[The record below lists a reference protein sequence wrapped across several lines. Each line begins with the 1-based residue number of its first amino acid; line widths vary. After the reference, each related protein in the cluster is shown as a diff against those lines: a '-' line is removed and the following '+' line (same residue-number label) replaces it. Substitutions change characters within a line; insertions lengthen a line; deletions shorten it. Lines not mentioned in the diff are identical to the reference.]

1 MGYHT
6 NLYLLVFLP
15 AVLLLYQLTPRK
27 FRPYT
32 LLAASYAYFFVM
44 SRMLFLVLAGLTAAT
59 HWFGLWIF
67 STDAAG
73 REALAGADKTQK
85 KELKKQFQDKK
96 RHVLQLGI
104 LLILAVLFYAQYL
117 TWTVGNLN
125 SLFSVLGT
133 SITIPAIKTF
143 FPIGI
148 SFYSMEAIGY
158 LADVYWD
165 RIPVERNLA
174 RLALFL
180 AFFPQLM
187 EGPIAR
193 YTDTADQLW
202 KGNPLRL
209 TNISEG
215 FCRILW
221 GLFKKMIVADRLAK
235 VVDMIFDN
243 YRSFHG
249 YLIIFSAIAY
259 TVQLY
264 MEFSGSIDIV
274 IGSARMFDVR
284 LPENFNQPFAAESSG
299 EFWRRWHMS
308 LGTWFKNYLFYPV
321 TVSKPVKNWSKTARK
336 KYGKYASMV
345 GTSAMALLPVWLAT
359 GIWHGPRWTYLFYG
373 FYYFVILL
381 AEVAISPPWQEFAKA
396 HGINTDA
403 RWYHLLLRFKTWI
416 VIFIGELFFRAETMT
431 KALHMFGSIFRG
443 FHPDHTLAEIFLNPD
458 NISLQAADY
467 MAVVAGVIVVALV
480 GHYREKGVPVMEKI
494 QTARTPVRWAVYYA
508 LIMAILYFGAY
519 GAGFMPVDLIYAG
532 F

>member
-165 RIPVERNLA
+165 RIP
-174 RLALFL
+174 
-180 AFFPQLM
+180 
-187 EGPIAR
+187 
-193 YTDTADQLW
+193 W
-202 KGNPLRL
+202 
-209 TNISEG
+209 S
-215 FCRILW
+215 
-221 GLFKKMIVADRLAK
+221 
-235 VVDMIFDN
+235 
-243 YRSFHG
+243 
-249 YLIIFSAIAY
+249 
-259 TVQLY
+259 
-264 MEFSGSIDIV
+264 
-274 IGSARMFDVR
+274 
-284 LPENFNQPFAAESSG
+284 
-299 EFWRRWHMS
+299 
-308 LGTWFKNYLFYPV
+308 GTWP
-321 TVSKPVKNWSKTARK
+321 NWPCS
-336 KYGKYASMV
+336 
-345 GTSAMALLPVWLAT
+345 
-359 GIWHGPRWTYLFYG
+359 WHS
-373 FYYFVILL
+373 
-381 AEVAISPPWQEFAKA
+381 SP
-396 HGINTDA
+396 
-403 RWYHLLLRFKTWI
+403 
-416 VIFIGELFFRAETMT
+416 
-431 KALHMFGSIFRG
+431 S
-443 FHPDHTLAEIFLNPD
+443 
-458 NISLQAADY
+458 
-467 MAVVAGVIVVALV
+467 
-480 GHYREKGVPVMEKI
+480 
-494 QTARTPVRWAVYYA
+494 
-508 LIMAILYFGAY
+508 
-519 GAGFMPVDLIYAG
+519 
-532 F
+532 